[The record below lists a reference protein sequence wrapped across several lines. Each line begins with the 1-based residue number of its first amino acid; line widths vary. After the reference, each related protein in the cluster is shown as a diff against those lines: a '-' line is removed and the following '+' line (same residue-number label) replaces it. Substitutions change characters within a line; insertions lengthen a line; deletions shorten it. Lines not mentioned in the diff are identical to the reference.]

1 MKNMI
6 KALSGILTAVL
17 VVAGSVAPSVVTIQ
31 AASAMATVSTQKQL
45 NESLKKSRVKSIVI
59 KTSRKASFKI
69 KDGDYDKKNLIV
81 NAPKSTVSNYGHF
94 DEITIRDGSTF
105 NEKGYDNEI
114 TISDKNKL
122 KVAVAE
128 QAYDTE
134 VDIKSTGGKITIV
147 NNGGLEEIEVNGRSE
162 VILSGKDTG
171 RLLEVENDASGAKF
185 TVKIPT
191 EFSLEAD
198 AVIKLKKGA
207 EGSTIELDEVN
218 VTADVTNNTSKAV
231 KIIDSN
237 HKTSTIAA
245 GKHVKK

>member
-1 MKNMI
+1 
-6 KALSGILTAVL
+6 
-17 VVAGSVAPSVVTIQ
+17 
-31 AASAMATVSTQKQL
+31 
-45 NESLKKSRVKSIVI
+45 
-59 KTSRKASFKI
+59 
-69 KDGDYDKKNLIV
+69 
-81 NAPKSTVSNYGHF
+81 
-94 DEITIRDGSTF
+94 
-105 NEKGYDNEI
+105 
-114 TISDKNKL
+114 
-122 KVAVAE
+122 VAVAE